1 MQLKLNNAINK
12 IEQKNIKLK
21 KTLFNSTLNEL
32 AYLGSKY
39 LFHSYVD
46 FRIIDMMPLDKIS
59 IWNEVTSTTKS

>member
-32 AYLGSKY
+32 SYLGSKY

-46 FRIIDMMPLDKIS
+46 FRIIDMMPLDKMS
-59 IWNEVTSTTKS
+59 I